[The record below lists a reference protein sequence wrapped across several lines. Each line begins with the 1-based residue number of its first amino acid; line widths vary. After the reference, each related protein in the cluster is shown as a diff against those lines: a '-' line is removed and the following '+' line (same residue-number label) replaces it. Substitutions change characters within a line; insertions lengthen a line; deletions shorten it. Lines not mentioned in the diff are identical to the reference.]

1 MRFKMIEKSP
11 SESEVRM
18 TELVLPNDTNL
29 IGNLLG
35 GRLMHWVDIVAA
47 LAASRHARNVVA
59 TVQVDSIDFKHPVRK
74 GEMVELY
81 AKLTWVGKTS
91 MEVKVMVHSE
101 NLLTGEK
108 HLTNEAYLV
117 FVGIDRYSKPLEVPG
132 LRLDTEEEKNE
143 WDKAVKRKKHRLQHM
158 NSEL

>member
-1 MRFKMIEKSP
+1 MIDKTP

-59 TVQVDSIDFKHPVRK
+59 TVQMDSIDFTHPIRR
-74 GEMVELY
+74 GQMVELF
-81 AKLTWVGKTS
+81 AKLSWVGKTS
-91 MEVKVMVHSE
+91 MEVKVSVFSE
-101 NLLTGEK
+101 DLFTGEIL
-108 HLTNEAYLV
+108 HTNEAYLV
-117 FVGIDRYSKPLEVPG
+117 FVALDRFMKPVEVPQ
-132 LRLDTEEEKNE
+132 LLLETQEEKNE
-143 WDKAVKRKKHRLQHM
+143 WERAIKRKAHRLEHKRFEQ
-158 NSEL
+158 